1 MKKYIVSIYSILL
14 LIIVNTSFFWENL
27 PGIFDL
33 IILGLTF
40 IGFIVLLFISISQ
53 IIKGF
58 KEKFKNQ
65 IRIINI
71 CISSIVLVLI
81 YIFPFGFINFE
92 KMIYDDNLL
101 FTQYEGVANGTV
113 SLKFKKDNI
122 FIEKS
127 VFFGVENNI
136 GNYEIKNDTIFL
148 IFKKSSNFGEEKSFC
163 IEDKEFKDNLLY
175 FRNFKD
181 PLPLRMKVLEGNFN
195 QLK

>member
-1 MKKYIVSIYSILL
+1 MKKYIISIYSILL
-14 LIIVNTSFFWENL
+14 LVIVNTSFFWENL

-33 IILGLTF
+33 IISGLTF
-40 IGFIVLLFISISQ
+40 ICFIVLFFVSISQ

-81 YIFPFGFINFE
+81 YIYPFGFMNFE

-101 FTQYEGVANGTV
+101 FARYEGVANGTV
-113 SLKFKKDNI
+113 SLKFKKDDI

-136 GNYEIKNDTIFL
+136 GKYEIKNDTIFL
-148 IFKKSSNFGEEKSFC
+148 VFKKSSNFGEEKSFC
-163 IEDKEFKDNLLY
+163 IEDKQFKDNLLY
-175 FRNFKD
+175 FRNLKD
-181 PLPLRMKVLEGNFN
+181 SLPLRMKVYEGNFN
-195 QLK
+195 QLR

>member
-1 MKKYIVSIYSILL
+1 MKKYIISIYSILL
-14 LIIVNTSFFWENL
+14 LVIVNTSFFWENL

-33 IILGLTF
+33 IISGLTF
-40 IGFIVLLFISISQ
+40 ICFIVLFFVSISQ

-81 YIFPFGFINFE
+81 YIYPFGFMNFE
-92 KMIYDDNLL
+92 KIIYDDNLL
-101 FTQYEGVANGTV
+101 FTQYEGVANGTI
-113 SLKFKKDNI
+113 SLKFKKDNV

-136 GNYEIKNDTIFL
+136 GKYEIKNDTIFL
-148 IFKKSSNFGEEKSFC
+148 VFKKSSNFGEEKSFC
-163 IEDKEFKDNLLY
+163 IEDKQFKDNLLY
-175 FRNFKD
+175 FRNLKD
-181 PLPLRMKVLEGNFN
+181 SLPLRMKVYEGNFN
-195 QLK
+195 QLR

>member
-1 MKKYIVSIYSILL
+1 MKKYIISIYSILL
-14 LIIVNTSFFWENL
+14 LVIVNTSFFWENL
-27 PGIFDL
+27 PVIFDL

-40 IGFIVLLFISISQ
+40 ISFIVLFLVSISQ

-81 YIFPFGFINFE
+81 YIYPFGFMNFE

-101 FTQYEGVANGTV
+101 FARYEGVANGTV
-113 SLKFKKDNI
+113 SLKFKKDNV

-127 VFFGVENNI
+127 VFFGVEYNI
-136 GNYEIKNDTIFL
+136 GNYQIKNDTLFL
-148 IFKKSSNFGEEKSFC
+148 VFKKSSNFGEEKSFC
-163 IEDKEFKDNLLY
+163 IEDKQFKDNLLY
-175 FRNFKD
+175 FRNLKD
-181 PLPLRMKVLEGNFN
+181 SLPLRMKVYEGNFN
-195 QLK
+195 QLR

>member
-1 MKKYIVSIYSILL
+1 MKKYIISIYSILL
-14 LIIVNTSFFWENL
+14 LVIVNTSFFWENL

-40 IGFIVLLFISISQ
+40 ISFIVLFLVSISQ

-81 YIFPFGFINFE
+81 YIYPFGFMNFE

-101 FTQYEGVANGTV
+101 FAQYEGVVNGTV
-113 SLKFKKDNI
+113 SLKFKKDDI

-136 GNYEIKNDTIFL
+136 GKYQIKNDTLFL
-148 IFKKSSNFGEEKSFC
+148 EFKKSSNFGEEKSFC
-163 IEDKEFKDNLLY
+163 IEDKQFKDNLLY
-175 FRNFKD
+175 FRNLKD
-181 PLPLRMKVLEGNFN
+181 SLPLRMKVYEGNFN
-195 QLK
+195 QLR

>member
-1 MKKYIVSIYSILL
+1 MKKYFISIYSILL
-14 LIIVNTSFFWENL
+14 LVIVNTSFFWENL

-40 IGFIVLLFISISQ
+40 ISFIVLFLVSISQ

-81 YIFPFGFINFE
+81 YIYPFGFMNFE

-101 FTQYEGVANGTV
+101 FARYEGVANGTV
-113 SLKFKKDNI
+113 SLKFKKDDI

-127 VFFGVENNI
+127 VFFDVENNI

-175 FRNFKD
+175 FRNLKD
-181 PLPLRMKVLEGNFN
+181 TLPLRMKVHEGNFN
-195 QLK
+195 QLR

>member
-1 MKKYIVSIYSILL
+1 MKKYFISIYSILL
-14 LIIVNTSFFWENL
+14 LVIVNTSFFWENL

-40 IGFIVLLFISISQ
+40 IGFIVLFLVSISQ

-81 YIFPFGFINFE
+81 YIYPFGFMNFE
-92 KMIYDDNLL
+92 KIIYDDNLL
-101 FTQYEGVANGTV
+101 FAQYEGVANGTV
-113 SLKFKKDNI
+113 SLKFKKDDI

-127 VFFGVENNI
+127 
-136 GNYEIKNDTIFL
+136 
-148 IFKKSSNFGEEKSFC
+148 
-163 IEDKEFKDNLLY
+163 
-175 FRNFKD
+175 
-181 PLPLRMKVLEGNFN
+181 
-195 QLK
+195 

>member
-1 MKKYIVSIYSILL
+1 MKKYIISIYSILL
-14 LIIVNTSFFWENL
+14 LVIVNTSFFWENL

-33 IILGLTF
+33 IISGLTF
-40 IGFIVLLFISISQ
+40 ICFIVLFFVSISQ

-81 YIFPFGFINFE
+81 YIYPFGFMNFE
-92 KMIYDDNLL
+92 KIIYDDNLL

-136 GNYEIKNDTIFL
+136 GKYQIKNDTLFL
-148 IFKKSSNFGEEKSFC
+148 VFNKSSNFGEEKSFC
-163 IEDKEFKDNLLY
+163 IEDKQFKDNLLY
-175 FRNFKD
+175 FRNLKD
-181 PLPLRMKVLEGNFN
+181 SLPLRMKVYEGNFN
-195 QLK
+195 QLR

>member
-1 MKKYIVSIYSILL
+1 MKKYFISIYSILL
-14 LIIVNTSFFWENL
+14 LVIVNTSFFWENL

-40 IGFIVLLFISISQ
+40 IGFIVLFLVSISQ

-81 YIFPFGFINFE
+81 YIYPFGFMNFE
-92 KMIYDDNLL
+92 KIIYDDNLL
-101 FTQYEGVANGTV
+101 FAQYEGVANGTV
-113 SLKFKKDNI
+113 SLKFKKDDI

-136 GNYEIKNDTIFL
+136 GKYQIKNDTLFL
-148 IFKKSSNFGEEKSFC
+148 EFKKSSNFGEEKSFC
-163 IEDKEFKDNLLY
+163 IEDKQFKDNLLY
-175 FRNFKD
+175 FRNLKD
-181 PLPLRMKVLEGNFN
+181 SLPLRMKVYEGNFN
-195 QLK
+195 QLR